1 MRWPRV
7 SGVGVLLLVINA
19 GLVVAFAYYVA
30 KAPDAPVEA
39 EGPAGI
45 ASFDIALRD
54 ARDSGIDEVSRELVA
69 LRQDDPSLFWDQS
82 TGAPKVLAATWTSYS
97 GYETNLSRACS
108 LEVEV
113 WVTPVPQVQD
123 RCRRFGLAG
132 AALSNRLEQ
141 YLGLAPSGGRASV
154 VEMWVHPEDLFR
166 PCPDPEI
173 DDRDCRVG
181 LPDIPTDPGEA
192 ALEHARW
199 FKEQFGRY
207 YEANA
212 LPWSRLGYTLDWGNP
227 NTRIGASEY
236 VIRPGSTVWIEST
249 TPTEEYCEPGNTV
262 IRRPPALTD
271 PVGSC

>member
-1 MRWPRV
+1 MRWPRI

-39 EGPAGI
+39 EGPAGT

-69 LRQDDPSLFWDQS
+69 LTQDDPSLFWDQS

-97 GYETNLSRACS
+97 GYERNLSRACS

-132 AALSNRLEQ
+132 PLPPGQHSPTAWSNTWDLHPVADGQRSLKCGSIRRICFVRVRIPRLTIGIAGSDCPISRRTRVRPHSSTRAGSKSSSSVTMK
-141 YLGLAPSGGRASV
+141 LTHCPGVDSVTLWTGGVPTPGLAPANTLSGRDPLSGSNRPHPPTNTAGR
-154 VEMWVHPEDLFR
+154 
-166 PCPDPEI
+166 
-173 DDRDCRVG
+173 G
-181 LPDIPTDPGEA
+181 T
-192 ALEHARW
+192 
-199 FKEQFGRY
+199 Q
-207 YEANA
+207 
-212 LPWSRLGYTLDWGNP
+212 
-227 NTRIGASEY
+227 
-236 VIRPGSTVWIEST
+236 
-249 TPTEEYCEPGNTV
+249 
-262 IRRPPALTD
+262 
-271 PVGSC
+271 